1 MTCISSCSTLF
12 QGGASGIAAST
23 YPLEDADML
32 AAEAAYCAME
42 DELREYLN
50 SYESTHDYDEY
61 NFDLDEIEHD
71 PYVLISMIT
80 ALKGG
85 EWTID
90 EIGGILRRCLK
101 SSIS

>member
-1 MTCISSCSTLF
+1 MSGTRRAFIAGGVAAAILLLMTCISSCSTLF
-12 QGGASGIAAST
+12 QGGISGIVSST

-61 NFDLDEIEHD
+61 HFDLTRLSTT
-71 PYVLISMIT
+71 PMCSFP
-80 ALKGG
+80 
-85 EWTID
+85 
-90 EIGGILRRCLK
+90 
-101 SSIS
+101 